1 MKRTPHPLV
10 VALCLSA
17 CNGGSLTDATTTTT
31 DALLSQAQCT
41 YQGFDAAAKACFDS
55 FKTCLANAETN
66 TPADCQA
73 ALKACLPAP
82 PPRPTGG
89 PDGGG
94 MPGGCDGD
102 GHGGPGGPGG
112 HGGPGGPPP
121 LLPDGGLPPPP
132 PGAPPLPDP
141 AALQAC
147 HDAANACI
155 AAGTSQDSCASTE
168 HDCIRAAFQ
177 AAFAAACQSDS
188 TSEKCQQGVDGMPPD
203 PDGGSQCSSSSS
215 GS

>member
-1 MKRTPHPLV
+1 MKRTPHPLLLL
-10 VALCLSA
+10 AICLNA
-17 CNGGSLTDATTTTT
+17 CNAGSLTDATTSTS

-41 YQGFDAAAKACFDS
+41 YQGFDAAAKACFDT
-55 FKTCLANAETN
+55 FKQCLANAETN

-82 PPRPTGG
+82 PPRPSG
-89 PDGGG
+89 PDGG
-94 MPGGCDGD
+94 MAGGCDGD
-102 GHGGPGGPGG
+102 GRGGPGDRDGPGGPGG
-112 HGGPGGPPP
+112 HRGPPP
-121 LLPDGGLPPPP
+121 PLADGGLPLPP
-132 PGAPPLPDP
+132 PGVPPLPDP

-155 AAGTSQDSCASTE
+155 AAGTSQDSCEQTE

-177 AAFAAACQSDS
+177 AAFQSACDASGTTSD
-188 TSEKCQQGVDGMPPD
+188 KCQQGVDGMPPA
-203 PDGGSQCSSSSS
+203 PDGGSQCG